1 MSERRG
7 VQDIPVDYQPVATQA
22 DHIPSTSS
30 CCRRPNCNIVARD
43 EREVCCCGHGYI
55 IPVFILFVLVLIVL
69 LLPWETFHRNEGAD
83 ASTPGPVAAAF
94 PCQLQLV
101 ESLPT
106 GLNYSGSNH
115 PQLMVMT
122 LSTFEAWQ
130 LLLGKAKTSVDIAAP
145 YWTLRGVG
153 VNDSSSTQHG
163 DQLFQRLLSNGDAG
177 RPKLRIRIALN
188 RSQESIWHADARIFS
203 NYGAADVVAVER
215 LRGNFWIV
223 DGQHFYL
230 GSANMDWRSLS
241 QRKEMGVL
249 GQNCPHL
256 TRDLGK
262 IFKAYWYLGS
272 NDMPSYWPW
281 IYHTNINQRRPLL
294 LNVNMNYTMHAY
306 ISSSPPPLAASGRAH
321 ELDAVLNAIDKA
333 TELVC
338 IALVDYY
345 PLLRHESQV
354 EYWPLIDNAL
364 RKAAVE
370 RGVVI
375 KLLISWWKYSD
386 PSEDHFLRSLQAL
399 SQLREEVDIEIRRFV
414 VPTTEA
420 HEKIA
425 HGRVSHN
432 SYMVT
437 EDVVYIGTS
446 SWSGEQFTYSAGV
459 GLVLHDMVY
468 NNNSLRTDLLAVFH
482 RDWFSPF
489 SLPLKHNFRI

>member
-7 VQDIPVDYQPVATQA
+7 VQEIPVDYQPVATQA
-22 DHIPSTSS
+22 DHIASTS
-30 CCRRPNCNIVARD
+30 CCRRPNCNIAARD
-43 EREVCCCGHGYI
+43 ERKVCCCGHGYI

-69 LLPWETFHRNEGAD
+69 LLPWETFHSNEGAH
-83 ASTPGPVAAAF
+83 ANTPGPVAAAF

-101 ESLPT
+101 ESIPI
-106 GLNYSGSNH
+106 GLNFAEGS
-115 PQLMVMT
+115 PQF
-122 LSTFEAWQ
+122 LSTFESWQ
-130 LLLGKAKTSVDIAAP
+130 LLLGRAKTTLDIAAP

-163 DQLFQRLLSNGDAG
+163 EQLFQRLLSNGDAG

-188 RSQESIWHADARIFS
+188 RSQESVWHADARIFA

-215 LRGNFWIV
+215 LRANLWIV

-256 TRDLGK
+256 TRDLAK

-272 NDMPSYWPW
+272 NDVPSYWPW
-281 IYHTNINQRRPLL
+281 NYHTHINQRRPLL
-294 LNVNMNYTMHAY
+294 LNVNMNYTMQAY
-306 ISSSPPPLAASGRAH
+306 VSISPPSLAATGRAN

-333 TELVC
+333 TEFVC

-345 PLLRHESQV
+345 PLLRHQGKL
-354 EYWPLIDNAL
+354 EYWPHLDNAL

-370 RGVVI
+370 RGVAI

-399 SQLREEVDIEIRRFV
+399 SQLRDDVEIEIRRFV
-414 VPTTEA
+414 VPTTEEQ
-420 HEKIA
+420 EKIP
-425 HGRVSHN
+425 HGRVNHN
-432 SYMVT
+432 SYMIT
-437 EDVVYIGTS
+437 EDVAYIGSS
-446 SWSGEQFTYSAGV
+446 SWSGEQFIYSAGV
-459 GLVLHDMVY
+459 GLILHDMDY
-468 NNNSLRTDLLAVFH
+468 NNNSLRTDLLAVFN